1 MNDTAHV
8 REVRP
13 FGEHHAIHDRVEPA
27 LAHREQHA
35 PPFVLRCE
43 PADRCRP
50 VFDRTYW
57 TEYKG
62 GGTDAAAWA
71 YLRASEAAE
80 ACQRGK

>member
-1 MNDTAHV
+1 MKAKIV
-8 REVRP
+8 YCALVL
-13 FGEHHAIHDRVEPA
+13 VPA
-27 LAHREQHA
+27 LILAACATNA
-35 PPFVLRCE
+35 PG